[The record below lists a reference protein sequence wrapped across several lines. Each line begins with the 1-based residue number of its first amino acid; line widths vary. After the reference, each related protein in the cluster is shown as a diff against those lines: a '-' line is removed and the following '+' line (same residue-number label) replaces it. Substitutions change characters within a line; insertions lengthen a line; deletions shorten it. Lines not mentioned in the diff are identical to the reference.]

1 VQVIA
6 KVVSHE
12 ISRKDLDR
20 EMACGGTEEQ
30 ALKRLIDRCL
40 LLEKADQL
48 SFSVSD
54 DEFEIA
60 LMELLDE
67 EEPLGLPQG
76 LLQDMNAQELETLI
90 RRNIIIRKYVASL
103 YPSDM
108 PIPVEKIKE
117 LYHEQLDNFCCEEM
131 VRCSHIFIK
140 GENALERI
148 TAIRAQIHN
157 AEDFRK
163 VCASYSE
170 CPSHKCCGDLGYF
183 ARGKLFN
190 EIDEVAFSLQPGEI
204 SRPFETPE
212 GCHIL
217 MLTDRKCKCLIPF
230 EDIKDSLAT
239 HLGQMER
246 EYFLLRH
253 LAELYEEFY
262 SQILI
267 FDDALK

>member
-1 VQVIA
+1 MRIVA
-6 KVVSHE
+6 KVVNHE

-54 DEFEIA
+54 DEFEVS
-60 LMELLDE
+60 LMQLLDE
-67 EEPLGLPQG
+67 DEPLGLPASLVQE
-76 LLQDMNAQELETLI
+76 LNAQEMETLI

-103 YPSDM
+103 YPDDM
-108 PIPVEKIKE
+108 PIPAEKIKE
-117 LYHEQLDNFCCEEM
+117 LYQEQIENFCCEEM
-131 VRCSHIFIK
+131 VRCSHILIK
-140 GENALERI
+140 GEHALERL
-148 TAIRAQIHN
+148 TAIRSQIHD
-157 AEDFRK
+157 ADDFKK
-163 VCASYSE
+163 VCESYSD
-170 CPSHKCCGDLGYF
+170 CPSNKCCGDLGYF
-183 ARGKLFN
+183 PRGRLFS
-190 EIDEVAFSLQPGEI
+190 EIEEVAFSMQPGEI
-204 SRPFETPE
+204 SMPFESPE

-230 EDIKDSLAT
+230 EDIQESLAT